1 MPYIAFLTPCHTS
14 DTDKHA
20 NTHHINGIYT
30 NFTHS
35 EHTNIPISR
44 LTDFQSEFKT
54 VVKIGKSHRM
64 HTDHAH
70 VVRFSQIRMQNQKLD
85 TNSITSRRN
94 LKIARIQRI
103 IGQTIGI
110 FTKIGGRGRGI
121 GRQTGR
127 GSHTAG
133 GDPTGKARGIEF

>member
-1 MPYIAFLTPCHTS
+1 MPHIAFLTPCHTS
-14 DTDKHA
+14 DTTKRRKS
-20 NTHHINGIYT
+20 HHTNGIDT

-44 LTDFQSEFKT
+44 LTDFQSQGLSHA
-54 VVKIGKSHRM
+54 KIGKSHRM

-70 VVRFSQIRMQNQKLD
+70 AVGFSQIRMQNRKLD

-94 LKIARIQRI
+94 LKIAQIQRI
-103 IGQTIGI
+103 IGRTIGI
-110 FTKIGGRGRGI
+110 FKKIGGRGRGI

-133 GDPTGKARGIEF
+133 GDHTGKDRDIEF